1 MAQLRTVTG
10 QSVHENTISALLV
23 VHVGESTVSETTPT
37 GFELVVAGSYDRQM
51 PLDRALKSLL
61 RPFEKGFQLFST
73 VLAS

>member
-51 PLDRALKSLL
+51 PLDRA
-61 RPFEKGFQLFST
+61 F
-73 VLAS
+73 